1 MSDLKIAAAYIRV
14 STDDQEEYS
23 PDSQVKLCRDFAK
36 KNGYILPDEYI
47 FQDDAISG
55 SSARRRTNFNQMI
68 ALAKEKDRPFDAILV
83 WKFSRFARNREES
96 VLYKGLL
103 RKQGITVISVSEPI
117 VDGPFGTLI
126 ESIIEWFDEYYLINL
141 STEVKRGMAE
151 KLTRGEAM
159 GTAPYGYRIDS
170 KNKTYVIDEPAAEVI
185 RDVFSSYASGE
196 GVRAISV
203 RLGQSGVRTR
213 RGNPPDNRWVDYVL
227 RNPVYIGKIRWST
240 DGRAASRR
248 KYDDPNIVI
257 VDGKQPPIISQELW
271 EKVQKR
277 LDQQKSMYGKWQ
289 RREQPVEW
297 MLKGLVR
304 CSSCGS
310 TLTYS
315 SQKCPSMQCHSYASS
330 RGCYVSH
337 SLSVRAANAAV
348 IDGLRKAAA
357 LQEFPIVPRP
367 RAESGKPR
375 VDYSRLI
382 DAERRKLDRCRDAY
396 QAGAD
401 TLEEYAENKRRIQRT
416 IKQLEAQ
423 ASAQA
428 VPESFDK
435 AAFAKKVLDVVS
447 MISRDD
453 VSEAAKNEALRT
465 VVSHIV
471 YRKPENRLEI
481 FFYT

>member
-23 PDSQVKLCRDFAK
+23 PDSQLKLCRDFAK

-55 SSARRRTNFNQMI
+55 SSARRRTNFNRMI

-103 RKQGITVISVSEPI
+103 RKHGITVISVSEPI

-159 GTAPYGYRIDS
+159 GTAPFGYIIDS
-170 KNKTYVIDEPAAEVI
+170 KNKTYVIDEPSAAVI
-185 RDVFSSYASGE
+185 RDIFSSYAAGE
-196 GVRAISV
+196 GVRSIAV
-203 RLGQSGVRTR
+203 RLGQIGVRTR
-213 RGNPPDNRWVDYVL
+213 RGNPPDNRWVEYIL
-227 RNPVYIGKIRWST
+227 RNPVYIGKIRWSPNE
-240 DGRAASRR
+240 RAASRL
-248 KYDDPNIVI
+248 KYDDPNIVV

-271 EKVQKR
+271 DKVQAR
-277 LDQQKSMYGKWQ
+277 MEQQKAMYGKWQ
-289 RREQPVEW
+289 RREQPVDW

-304 CSSCGS
+304 CDSCGA
-310 TLTYS
+310 TLTYT
-315 SQKCPSMQCHSYASS
+315 SMQCHNYAAS

-337 SLSVRAANAAV
+337 SLSIRAANEAV

-357 LQEFPIVPRP
+357 LQEFAIAPR
-367 RAESGKPR
+367 RETKSEKPR
-375 VDYSRLI
+375 IDYARMI
-382 DAERRKLDRCRDAY
+382 DAERRKLDRCREAY

-401 TLEEYAENKRRIQRT
+401 TLEEYAENKRRIQRA
-416 IKQLEAQ
+416 IKQLESQ
-423 ASAQA
+423 ASAQSA
-428 VPESFDK
+428 PESFDK
-435 AAFAKKVLDVVS
+435 SAFARKVLDVVS
-447 MISRDD
+447 LISRDD
-453 VSEAAKNEALRT
+453 VSESSKNEALRT

-471 YRKPENRLEI
+471 YRKPENTLDI

>member
-23 PDSQVKLCRDFAK
+23 PDSQLKICRSYAK
-36 KNGYILPDEYI
+36 EHGYILPDEYV

-55 SSARRRTNFNQMI
+55 SSARRRTNFNHMI
-68 ALAKEKDRPFDAILV
+68 AMAKEKDRPFDAILV

-103 RKQGITVISVSEPI
+103 RKHGISVISVSEPI

-159 GTAPYGYRIDS
+159 STAPYGYQIDS
-170 KNKTYVIDEPAAEVI
+170 KNKTFVIDEPAAAVI
-185 RDVFSSYASGE
+185 RDVFASYASGE
-196 GVRAISV
+196 GERAIAV
-203 RLGQSGVRTR
+203 RLGQSGVRTK
-213 RGNPPDNRWVDYVL
+213 RGNPPDNRWVEYVL

-240 DGRAASRR
+240 DGRTASKRR
-248 KYDDPNIVI
+248 YNDPNIVI

-271 EKVQKR
+271 DKVQAR
-277 LDQQKSMYGKWQ
+277 MEQQKAMYGKWQ

-304 CSSCGS
+304 CDSCGA
-310 TLTYS
+310 TLTYT
-315 SQKCPSMQCHSYASS
+315 SQKCPSMQCHNYSSS

-337 SLSVRAANAAV
+337 SLSIRAANEAV

-357 LQEFPIVPRP
+357 LQEFAIAPR
-367 RAESGKPR
+367 RETKSEKPR
-375 VDYSRLI
+375 IDYARMI

-401 TLEEYAENKRRIQRT
+401 TLAEYAENKRRIQRT
-416 IKQLEAQ
+416 IKHLESQ

-428 VPESFDK
+428 APASFDK

-471 YRKPENRLEI
+471 YRKPDNTMDI
-481 FFYT
+481 YFYA

>member
-1 MSDLKIAAAYIRV
+1 MSELKIAAAYIRV

-23 PDSQVKLCRDFAK
+23 PDSQIKLCRDFAK
-36 KNGYILPDEYI
+36 KNGYILPDEYV

-55 SSARRRTNFNQMI
+55 SSARRRTNFNRMI

-103 RKQGITVISVSEPI
+103 RKHGISVISVSEPI

-159 GTAPYGYRIDS
+159 GTAPFGYVIDS
-170 KNKTYVIDEPAAEVI
+170 KNKTYVIDDPSAAVI
-185 RDVFSSYASGE
+185 RDIFSSYASGE
-196 GVRAISV
+196 GVRSIAV
-203 RLGQSGVRTR
+203 RLGQIGVRTR
-213 RGNPPDNRWVDYVL
+213 RGNPPDNRWVEYIL
-227 RNPVYIGKIRWST
+227 RNPVYIGKIRWSPNE
-240 DGRAASRR
+240 RSASRL
-248 KYDDPNIVI
+248 KYDDPNIVV
-257 VDGKQPPIISQELW
+257 VDGKHPPIISQELW
-271 EKVQKR
+271 DQVQAR
-277 LDQQKSMYGKWQ
+277 LDQQKRMYGKWQ
-289 RREQPVEW
+289 RREQPVDW

-304 CSSCGS
+304 CSSCGA
-310 TLTYS
+310 TLTYAVR
-315 SQKCPSMQCHSYASS
+315 KCPSMQCHNYSSS

-337 SLSVRAANAAV
+337 SLSIRAANAAV
-348 IDGLRKAAA
+348 IDGLRKSAA
-357 LQEFPIVPRP
+357 LQDFSVVPSR
-367 RAESGKPR
+367 RSDSETPR
-375 VDYSRLI
+375 VDYDRLI

-416 IKQLEAQ
+416 IRQLESQ

-428 VPESFDK
+428 APADFDK
-435 AAFAKKVLDVVS
+435 SAFAQKVLSVADF
-447 MISRDD
+447 ISRDD
-453 VSEAAKNEALRT
+453 VAESAKNEALRT
-465 VVSHIV
+465 IVSHIV
-471 YRKPENRLEI
+471 YRKSDHALDI
-481 FFYT
+481 YFHT

>member
-1 MSDLKIAAAYIRV
+1 MSDFKIAAAYIRV

-23 PDSQVKLCRDFAK
+23 PDSQIKLCRDFAK

-55 SSARRRTNFNQMI
+55 SSARRRTNFNHMI

-103 RKQGITVISVSEPI
+103 RKHGISVISVSEPI

-141 STEVKRGMAE
+141 STEVKRGMHE
-151 KLTRGEAM
+151 KFSRGEAM
-159 GTAPYGYRIDS
+159 ATASYGYRIDS
-170 KNKTYVIDEPAAEVI
+170 KNKTYVIDEPAASVI
-185 RDVFSSYASGE
+185 RDIFSSYASGE
-196 GVRAISV
+196 GQRQIAV

-213 RGNPPDNRWVDYVL
+213 RGNPPDNRWIEYIL
-227 RNPVYIGKIRWST
+227 HNPVYIGKIRWSK
-240 DGRAASRR
+240 DGRTASLR
-248 KYDDPNIVI
+248 KYDDPNVLIT
-257 VDGKQPPIISQELW
+257 DGKHPPIISQELW
-271 EKVQKR
+271 DQVQARLSQQKR
-277 LDQQKSMYGKWQ
+277 MYGKWQ
-289 RREQPVEW
+289 RRAQPVEW

-304 CSSCGS
+304 CGSCGA

-315 SQKCPSMQCHSYASS
+315 SSKCPSMQCHNYTAS

-337 SLSVRAANAAV
+337 HLSIAVANASV
-348 IDGLRKAAA
+348 IDGLRKSAA
-357 LQEFPIVPRP
+357 LQDFCLAPREP
-367 RAESGKPR
+367 APDKPR
-375 VDYSRLI
+375 IDYGRLI

-401 TLEEYAENKRRIQRT
+401 TLDEYAENKRRIQHT
-416 IKQLEAQ
+416 IMQLESQAAAQ
-423 ASAQA
+423 DTAS
-428 VPESFDK
+428 SFDK
-435 AAFAKKVLDVVS
+435 SAFAQKVLDVVS
-447 MISRDD
+447 LITRDD
-453 VSEAAKNEALRT
+453 VTESAKNEALRT
-465 VVSHIV
+465 IVSHIV
-471 YRKPENRLEI
+471 FHKPENTLDI